1 MSNIKLLT
9 CPCCKG
15 EGRLMQAYD
24 RHFPFYAVICQCGLQ
39 TKDMPSMEMAA
50 EIWNKRQPID
60 DIVAELDK
68 KVLDSADAAAEA
80 QLGMC
85 GNAASGYRGE
95 RDAYEEAIK
104 IVKSGGVSSVE

>member
-1 MSNIKLLT
+1 MSNIKLLP

-15 EGRLMQAYD
+15 EGRLMQAYQ
-24 RHFPFYAVICQCGLQ
+24 RHFPLYAVICQCGLQ
-39 TKDMPSMEMAA
+39 TKDTSVEKAV

-104 IVKSGGVSSVE
+104 IVKRGGINDK